1 MRIGKVSSLANVSI
15 QTLRFYE
22 RKGFLP
28 PPARNVSGYRVYNSA
43 DVKRVGFIR
52 QSQQLGFSLREIK
65 ELLSIHEEFAGL
77 RRGNTARWK
86 KAVRIAQERL
96 ALIDHKLASLS
107 AMRAQLAGALGEA
120 GEQPQGSCPV
130 QKSNQPDRPWQKPT
144 RTSIPGSST
153 LRKKPASCPAS
164 RRPNKSS

>member
-1 MRIGKVSSLANVSI
+1 MRIGKVSSLANISI

-28 PPARNVSGYRVYNSA
+28 PPARNTSGYRVYNST
-43 DVKRVGFIR
+43 DVKRVGFIKH
-52 QSQQLGFSLREIK
+52 SQQLGFSLREIK
-65 ELLSIHEEFAGL
+65 ELLTIHEQFAAP

-86 KAVRIAQERL
+86 KAVRIARERL
-96 ALIDHKLASLS
+96 ALIDHKLASLT

-120 GEQPQGSCPV
+120 AERPQESCPV
-130 QKSNQPDRPWQKPT
+130 QKSNQTNRSWQKPP

-153 LRKKPASCPAS
+153 LRKKPASAAAS
-164 RRPNKSS
+164 PRPNKSS